1 MTSIVAKGGEK
12 SSSFPSVSVG
22 VHKARCIKVIDLGTQ
37 KNEYEGN
44 ITWKRQVLVIWE
56 TPDQT
61 NETSEPLTIS
71 KFYTLSLHEKSNL
84 GIDLTSWRGRAFS
97 ETEKKGFDIANL
109 IGQPCMLNVIQG
121 NKNNK
126 IGSVMPLAKS
136 DKIAEQ
142 YHTNVIFDLKDFQNG
157 KKEVFNQLPEGI
169 RNIILRSRELE
180 GLDQSDT
187 GDENNGSNTVGQEPV
202 PF

>member
-1 MTSIVAKGGEK
+1 MSIVAKGGEK

-37 KNEYEGN
+37 KNEFEGN

-71 KFYTLSLHEKSNL
+71 RFYTLSLHEKSNL
-84 GIDLTSWRGRAFS
+84 GIDLTSWRGRPFS
-97 ETEKKGFDIANL
+97 ETEKKGFDISKL
-109 IGQPCMLNVIQG
+109 IGHTCLLNVIKG

-126 IGSVMPLAKS
+126 IGSVMPLPKG

-142 YHTNVIFDLKDFQNG
+142 YHTSVVFDFKDFQNG
-157 KKEVFNQLPEGI
+157 KKEVFNQLSEGI
-169 RNIILRSRELE
+169 RNIILRSKELE
-180 GLDQSDT
+180 GLEHTDN
-187 GDENNGSNTVGQEPV
+187 GDDNNGSTTVGQEPV

>member
-12 SSSFPSVSVG
+12 TSSFPSVSVG

-37 KNEYEGN
+37 KNEFEGN
-44 ITWKRQVLVIWE
+44 ITWKRQILVIWE
-56 TPDQT
+56 VPEQT
-61 NETSEPLTIS
+61 SETSEPLTIS

-84 GIDLTSWRGRAFS
+84 GIDLTSWRGRPFS
-97 ETEKKGFDIANL
+97 ETEKKGFDISKL
-109 IGQPCMLNVIQG
+109 IGHTCLLNVIQG

-126 IGSVMPLAKS
+126 IGSIMPLPKG

-142 YHTNVIFDLKDFQNG
+142 YHTGVVFDLEKYQKG
-157 KKEVFNQLPEGI
+157 QKEIFNQLSEGI
-169 RNIILRSRELE
+169 RNIILRSKELE
-180 GLDQSDT
+180 GLEHKDN
-187 GDENNGSNTVGQEPV
+187 GDENNGSTTVGQDPV